1 MNAPQQQPDFGTNI
15 EAQADP
21 GVAPD
26 VIIPDENTPVLHRP
40 TVGKGKKPNQLARY
54 KKRVWIVLE
63 DNENI
68 PPTGQFFGHQGIGF
82 ILQPGKPAE
91 VPVEIIEILNNA
103 EYLAP
108 VVDQATRQ
116 IIDYRPR
123 LRFPYRVVPAPQE
136 QAA

>member
-1 MNAPQQQPDFGTNI
+1 MNAPAQPDFGTNI
-15 EAQADP
+15 EAQDP
-21 GVAPD
+21 GVAPE
-26 VIIPDENTPVLHRP
+26 VVIPDENTPVLHRP
-40 TVGKGKKPNQLARY
+40 TVSKKPNQLARY
-54 KKRVWIVLE
+54 KKRVWLVLE

-68 PPTGQFFGHQGIGF
+68 PPTGQFFGHNGTGF
-82 ILQPGKPAE
+82 ILVPGKPVE
-91 VPVEIIEILNNA
+91 VPVELLNILNDA

-123 LRFPYRVVPAPQE
+123 LRFPYRIVPAPQE